1 MPSRGTRILADDVI
15 FGPLGVLRLRRVHLG
30 ARP

>member
-1 MPSRGTRILADDVI
+1 MPTRGTRTLANEVI
-15 FGPLGVLRLRRVHLG
+15 FGPLGVLPLRRVHLG